1 MSSGFTEAIQ
11 IALDTAMRNFA
22 EANSLAYQL
31 ENNALMK
38 GTTKVEMST
47 SQPYLSGYLLPSPV
61 DAADLYFTDR
71 RAGIYQIDVNYAS
84 GVGTGPI
91 NRMADLLNVAFK
103 PGTVLTRTPICL
115 EITRFSPER
124 PTVQNGWANKP
135 VTIEWVAYTER
146 L

>member
-1 MSSGFTEAIQ
+1 MSSGYTEAIQ
-11 IALDTAMRNFA
+11 IALDVAMRNFA

-47 SQPYLSGYLLPSPV
+47 SQPYLAGHLMSAAV
-61 DAADLYFTDR
+61 DSADLYFTDR

-84 GVGTGPI
+84 GVGTGSI
-91 NRMADLLNVAFK
+91 NRMTDLLNAAFK

-115 EITRFSPER
+115 EITKFSPER
-124 PTVQNGWANKP
+124 PTVQNGWATKP
-135 VTIEWVAYTER
+135 VTIEWITYTER

>member
-1 MSSGFTEAIQ
+1 MSEGYTEAIQ
-11 IALDTAMRNFA
+11 KALDVALKTFA
-22 EANSLAYQL
+22 TANSMAYQL
-31 ENNALMK
+31 ENGPLLLNGVA
-38 GTTKVEMST
+38 VEMST
-47 SQPYLSGYLLPSPV
+47 SQPYLAGYLLPSPV
-61 DAADLYFTDR
+61 DSADLYFTDR

-115 EITRFSPER
+115 EITKFSPER
-124 PTVQNGWANKP
+124 PTVQNGWATKP
-135 VTIEWVAYTER
+135 VTIEWITYTER

>member
-1 MSSGFTEAIQ
+1 MSEGITEAIQ
-11 IALDTAMRNFA
+11 KALDIALKTFA
-22 EANSLAYQL
+22 AANSMAYQL
-31 ENNALMK
+31 ENGPLLLNGVA
-38 GTTKVEMST
+38 VEMST

-91 NRMADLLNVAFK
+91 NRMTDLLNAAFK
-103 PGTVLTRTPICL
+103 PGVVLTRSPVCL
-115 EITRFSPER
+115 EITKFSPER
-124 PTVQNGWANKP
+124 QTVQNGWATKP
-135 VTIEWVAYTER
+135 VTIEWVTYTER

>member
-1 MSSGFTEAIQ
+1 MSEGYTEATQ
-11 IALDTAMRNFA
+11 KALDVALKTFA
-22 EANSLAYQL
+22 TANSMAYQL
-31 ENNALMK
+31 ENGPLLLN
-38 GTTKVEMST
+38 GSPIEMST
-47 SQPYLSGYLLPSPV
+47 SQPYLAGYLLPSPV

-91 NRMADLLNVAFK
+91 NRMTDLLNSAFK
-103 PGTVLTRTPICL
+103 PGAVLTRTPICL
-115 EITRFSPER
+115 EITKFSPER
-124 PTVQNGWANKP
+124 QTVQNGWATKP